1 MGNNAQHVSHRGGKS
16 ESHKKLKEE
25 MGITEVELVEVDSVV
40 GS

>member
-1 MGNNAQHVSHRGGKS
+1 MGNNAQHVSVCGGKS